1 MVQRMGGTPAPG
13 VLLLQA
19 EGRRIA
25 GSILPRRREALRRG
39 LGRRALRPALRRSL
53 GRRALGPALRRG
65 LGRRT
70 LGPALRRSLGRH
82 ALGPA
87 LRRSLGRHA
96 LRPALSRSLRRHALG
111 PALCRGLGRRTL
123 GPALGR
129 GFCGRKV
136 VIVHGVSLL
145 SMGYRSWHSFWE
157 KSEGSSREMPSMSRA
172 WSYSTSA

>member
-65 LGRRT
+65 LE
-70 LGPALRRSLGRH
+70 RH

-87 LRRSLGRHA
+87 LRRSLRRHA
-96 LRPALSRSLRRHALG
+96 LRPALSRSLRRRALG

-123 GPALGR
+123 GPALDR

-157 KSEGSSREMPSMSRA
+157 KSEGSSREMPSMSSA

>member
-13 VLLLQA
+13 VLLMQA

-25 GSILPRRREALRRG
+25 GSALPRRRE
-39 LGRRALRPALRRSL
+39 
-53 GRRALGPALRRG
+53 
-65 LGRRT
+65 
-70 LGPALRRSLGRH
+70 ALRRSLGRH

-87 LRRSLGRHA
+87 LSRGLGRHA
-96 LRPALSRSLRRHALG
+96 LGPALSRSLRRRALG
-111 PALCRGLGRRTL
+111 PALHRGLRRRAL
-123 GPALGR
+123 GPALRRSLRRRALGPVLSRSLGR
-129 GFCGRKV
+129 HTLRTALSKGFCGRKV

>member
-39 LGRRALRPALRRSL
+39 LGRRAL
-53 GRRALGPALRRG
+53 GP
-65 LGRRT
+65 T
-70 LGPALRRSLGRH
+70 LSKSLGRH

-87 LRRSLGRHA
+87 L
-96 LRPALSRSLRRHALG
+96 SRSLRRRALG

-123 GPALGR
+123 GPALDR

>member
-1 MVQRMGGTPAPG
+1 MVQRMGSFPAPG
-13 VLLLQA
+13 ILLMQA
-19 EGRRIA
+19 EGRRIT
-25 GSILPRRREALRRG
+25 GSALPRRREALRRG

-53 GRRALGPALRRG
+53 GRRALGP
-65 LGRRT
+65 T
-70 LGPALRRSLGRH
+70 LSKSLGRH

-87 LRRSLGRHA
+87 LRRGLERHALGPALSRSLRRRA
-96 LRPALSRSLRRHALG
+96 LRPALSRS
-111 PALCRGLGRRTL
+111 LGRRTL

>member
-13 VLLLQA
+13 VLLMQA

-25 GSILPRRREALRRG
+25 GSALPRRREALRRG
-39 LGRRALRPALRRSL
+39 LGRRTLRPALRRSL
-53 GRRALGPALRRG
+53 RRRTLRPALRRSLRRRALGPALHRG
-65 LGRRT
+65 LGRHT

-87 LRRSLGRHA
+87 LSRSLGRHA
-96 LRPALSRSLRRHALG
+96 LRPALSRGLGRHALG
-111 PALCRGLGRRTL
+111 PALSK
-123 GPALGR
+123 

>member
-1 MVQRMGGTPAPG
+1 MVQRMGSFPAPG
-13 VLLLQA
+13 ILLMQA
-19 EGRRIA
+19 EGRRIT
-25 GSILPRRREALRRG
+25 GSALPRRREALRRG

-53 GRRALGPALRRG
+53 GRRALGP
-65 LGRRT
+65 T
-70 LGPALRRSLGRH
+70 LSKSLGRH

-87 LRRSLGRHA
+87 LRRGLERHA
-96 LRPALSRSLRRHALG
+96 LGPALSRSLRRRALG
-111 PALCRGLGRRTL
+111 PALRRSLRRRALGPVLSRSLGRHTLRT
-123 GPALGR
+123 ALSK

>member
-1 MVQRMGGTPAPG
+1 MVQRMGSFPAPG
-13 VLLLQA
+13 ILLMQA
-19 EGRRIA
+19 EGRRIT
-25 GSILPRRREALRRG
+25 GSALPRRREALRRG
-39 LGRRALRPALRRSL
+39 LGRRAL
-53 GRRALGPALRRG
+53 GP
-65 LGRRT
+65 T
-70 LGPALRRSLGRH
+70 LSKSLGRH

-87 LRRSLGRHA
+87 LSRSLRRRALGPALHRGLRRHA
-96 LRPALSRSLRRHALG
+96 LRPALSRSLRRRALG

>member
-1 MVQRMGGTPAPG
+1 MVQRMGSFPAPG
-13 VLLLQA
+13 ILLMQA
-19 EGRRIA
+19 EGRRITRSA
-25 GSILPRRREALRRG
+25 LPRRRETLRRG
-39 LGRRALRPALRRSL
+39 LGRRALRPT
-53 GRRALGPALRRG
+53 LRRG
-65 LGRRT
+65 LGRH
-70 LGPALRRSLGRH
+70 ALR
-82 ALGPA
+82 PA

-96 LRPALSRSLRRHALG
+96 LRPALH
-111 PALCRGLGRRTL
+111 RGLGRHTL
-123 GPALGR
+123 GTALSK